1 MYKSEI
7 QMGPKW
13 QNVVRIS
20 FWSPENSRSWVDIMM
35 ENGGT
40 LGMLMK
46 GNVCALQSKEQEA
59 GSTYMIFT

>member
-13 QNVVRIS
+13 QNVLIIS
-20 FWSPENSRSWVDIMM
+20 FWSPENSWSWVDIMM

-46 GNVCALQSKEQEA
+46 GNVCALQSKEPEA
-59 GSTYMIFT
+59 ESTYMIFT